1 VEDPA
6 PGGVDWTYGS
16 EGWAGENYCMFLAD
30 NDSWE
35 QVTRT
40 TVNQANKL
48 GVKTFL
54 NTE

>member
-1 VEDPA
+1 
-6 PGGVDWTYGS
+6 
-16 EGWAGENYCMFLAD
+16 MFLAD
-30 NDSWE
+30 NDAWE
-35 QVTRT
+35 HVTRT

>member
-1 VEDPA
+1 
-6 PGGVDWTYGS
+6 
-16 EGWAGENYCMFLAD
+16 MFLAY

-35 QVTRT
+35 KVTRT
-40 TVNQANKL
+40 TVNQDNKL